1 MSMLSLE
8 RRRSNPRA
16 IYAACM
22 VGLSIGVPVLI
33 VLPKVVEI
41 HAASAP
47 QIGAGCQ
54 YNGAEYTITGIR
66 NGTVTLFSN
75 ATKSET
81 TAPQSEITVDDRWIA
96 DEYKWASWFLR

>member
-8 RRRSNPRA
+8 KRQTNYKA
-16 IYAACM
+16 LYAACM
-22 VGLSIGVPVLI
+22 VGLSIGIPAVV
-33 VLPKVVEI
+33 VLPKIIEI
-41 HAASAP
+41 HAASSP

-54 YNGAEYTITGIR
+54 YNGAEYTITDIKD
-66 NGTVTLFSN
+66 GTVTLFSN